1 MFKLILLNIVY
12 LILLYWLI
20 AAEEVGVKLLV
31 VSVMVGL
38 AILAF
43 VHKPAFIYVGTVRA
57 VIVRV
62 LFDVIGFFVILAAM
76 GREREDDDTLGAL
89 AQFVLARWKQV

>member
-43 VHKPAFIYVGTVRA
+43 VHKLAFIYVGRC
-57 VIVRV
+57 
-62 LFDVIGFFVILAAM
+62 
-76 GREREDDDTLGAL
+76 GRSSSGSCST
-89 AQFVLARWKQV
+89 